1 MQYGYR
7 LSLERE
13 KGMCK
18 KTKEESV
25 NIVFISLLLIAFILV
40 ELLFVVLPAKN
51 KAIREDQT
59 MNELGYERVSIKMNG
74 FFYDQYTG
82 YALENDIINY
92 HKNKIEKLKIYDY
105 CDDMKQSVCKVI
117 DTKDIKE
124 FTVIKLSNNN

>member
-1 MQYGYR
+1 
-7 LSLERE
+7 
-13 KGMCK
+13 MCK

-25 NIVFISLLLIAFILV
+25 NIVFISLLLIAFISV

-74 FFYDQYTG
+74 FFCDQYTG

-105 CDDMKQSVCKVI
+105 CDDMKQSVCKEI